1 MPAMPDPCGRVG
13 GMQKSRVRRV
23 VTALVAASLACA
35 MSAACSSSKKNS
47 GSRSSGNQIS
57 GTIHVF
63 AAASLTEVF
72 TDLGKQFEKDYP
84 GTEVVFQFAA
94 SSALATNID
103 QGDKADVFAS
113 ASPRNMQ
120 SVVDAGNASDPK
132 TFAKNEMEIAVPPD
146 NPGNVAS
153 LDDLAKP
160 GVKVAL
166 CQPQVPCGKT
176 AQQVFTNA
184 KITVKPVTEQPDVKS
199 TLQQVENDAVD
210 AGVVYVTDAKS
221 AGGKV
226 KGVEISADVNAST
239 AYPIAVIKSS
249 GNKPTAQAW
258 VDLVLSG
265 TGQSA
270 LKAAGFLSP

>member
-1 MPAMPDPCGRVG
+1 M
-13 GMQKSRVRRV
+13 SRPRSVLI
-23 VTALVAASLACA
+23 ALVAALLACGL
-35 MSAACSSSKKNS
+35 SAACSSSKKNS
-47 GSRSSGNQIS
+47 GDSSSGNEIS
-57 GTIHVF
+57 GTIQVF

-72 TDLGKQFEKDYP
+72 TDLGKQFENDHP
-84 GTEVVFQFAA
+84 GTKVVFQFAA

-113 ASPRNMQ
+113 AAPGNMQ
-120 SVVDAGNASDPK
+120 TVVDAGAATDPQ

-146 NPGNVAS
+146 NPGSVDS
-153 LDDLAKP
+153 LDDLAKSA
-160 GVKVAL
+160 VKVAL

-210 AGVVYVTDAKS
+210 AGVVYVTDVKS
-221 AGGKV
+221 AGTKV
-226 KGVEISADVNAST
+226 KGVALPADVNAST
-239 AYPIAVIKSS
+239 DYPIAVIKAS
-249 GNKPTAQAW
+249 GNQSTAQAW
-258 VDLVLSG
+258 VDFVLSG

>member
-1 MPAMPDPCGRVG
+1 VL
-13 GMQKSRVRRV
+13 SS
-23 VTALVAASLACA
+23 TAL
-35 MSAACSSSKKNS
+35 AACSSSASDS
-47 GSRSSGNQIS
+47 GGSSSGNEIA
-57 GTIHVF
+57 GTIQVF

-72 TDLGKQFEKDYP
+72 TDLGKQFEKDHP
-84 GTEVVFQFAA
+84 GTKVVFQFAA

-113 ASPRNMQ
+113 ASPTNMQ
-120 SVVDAGNASDPK
+120 TVVAAGNASDPK
-132 TFAKNEMEIAVPPD
+132 TFAKNQMEIAVPPD
-146 NPGNVAS
+146 NPGHVDS

-160 GVKVAL
+160 AIKVAL

-184 KITVKPVTEQPDVKS
+184 NIAVKPVTEQPDVKS
-199 TLQQVENDAVD
+199 TLAQVENDAVD
-210 AGVVYVTDAKS
+210 AGVVYVTDVKS
-221 AGGKV
+221 AGAKV
-226 KGVEISADVNAST
+226 EGVEIAADVNAST

-249 GNKPTAQAW
+249 GNKPAAQAW
-258 VDLVLSG
+258 VGFVLSG

>member
-1 MPAMPDPCGRVG
+1 M
-13 GMQKSRVRRV
+13 SRVRNV
-23 VTALVAASLACA
+23 LTGIVAALLACA
-35 MSAACSSSKKNS
+35 MSAACSSSKENS
-47 GSRSSGNQIS
+47 GGSSSRNEIS
-57 GTIHVF
+57 GTIQVF

-72 TDLGKQFEKDYP
+72 TDLGKQFEKDHP
-84 GTEVVFQFAA
+84 GTTVVFQFAA

-113 ASPRNMQ
+113 AAAGNMQ
-120 SVVDAGNASDPK
+120 TVVDAGNASDPK
-132 TFAKNEMEIAVPPD
+132 TFAKNEMEIAVPTD
-146 NPGNVAS
+146 NPGNVDS

-176 AQQVFTNA
+176 AQQVFSKA
-184 KITVKPVTEQPDVKS
+184 KITVKAVTEQPDVKS

-210 AGVVYVTDAKS
+210 AGVVYVTDVKS
-221 AGGKV
+221 AGTKV
-226 KGVEISADVNAST
+226 KGVEIPASVNAST
-239 AYPIAVIKSS
+239 DYPIAVIKSS
-249 GNKPTAQAW
+249 GNRPTAQAW
-258 VDLVLSG
+258 VDFVLSD

>member
-1 MPAMPDPCGRVG
+1 M
-13 GMQKSRVRRV
+13 SRIRAV
-23 VTALVAASLACA
+23 VAAVIVGVLSTGMLAG
-35 MSAACSSSKKNS
+35 CSSSNN
-47 GSRSSGNQIS
+47 SSGGSSSNGIN
-57 GTIHVF
+57 GTIQVF

-72 TDLGKQFEKDYP
+72 TDLGKQFETDHP
-84 GTEVVFQFAA
+84 GTKVVFQFAA
-94 SSALATNID
+94 SSALATNINE
-103 QGDKADVFAS
+103 GDKADVFAS
-113 ASPRNMQ
+113 AAPSNMQ
-120 SVVDAGNASDPK
+120 AVVDAGNASDPK

-146 NPGNVAS
+146 NPGNVNS
-153 LDDLAKP
+153 LDDLAKS

-199 TLQQVENDAVD
+199 TLLQVENGAVD
-210 AGVVYVTDAKS
+210 AGVVYVTDVKS
-221 AGGKV
+221 AGAKV

-239 AYPIAVIKSS
+239 DYPIAVVKAST
-249 GNKPTAQAW
+249 NKPTAQAW
-258 VDLVLSG
+258 VDFVLSG